1 MTIEWQ
7 IKEKDFNSTGELT
20 KVGFKVSLGDFTRDL
35 EYVFTSNN
43 SFDNSSTD
51 EEITN
56 FVKNNLGLGQKQALE
71 DGLTQQAA

>member
-1 MTIEWQ
+1 
-7 IKEKDFNSTGELT
+7 
-20 KVGFKVSLGDFTRDL
+20 VSLGDLTRDL
-35 EYVFTSNN
+35 EYMFTSNN

-71 DGLTQQAA
+71 DGLTQQAEASEEETPSE

>member
-7 IKEKDFNSTGELT
+7 IKEKDFNSTGQLT
-20 KVGFKVSLGDFTRDL
+20 KIGFKVSLGDFIRDR
-35 EYVFTSNN
+35 EYMFTSNN
-43 SFDNSSTD
+43 SFDNNSTD
-51 EEITN
+51 EEIIS